1 MIATWNHEVVVTPD
15 PAHNGAP
22 TPGIAGRIY
31 LFAQEVG
38 IPLIGDGTVTV
49 DLYDDSPK
57 AAGKPPVLIEEWRLD
72 KDTLHRLARKD
83 VVGWGYTVFLPWGTY
98 KPDTTQVH
106 MTVCYK
112 PAKGTPLYASASPL
126 NLDHSACATLLA
138 SAKPPPRSLPTE
150 PFPSVVQ
157 TAARQV
163 ANTPP
168 AGH

>member
-1 MIATWNHEVVVTPD
+1 VIATWNHEVVVTPD

-98 KPDTTQVH
+98 KPEVSK
-106 MTVCYK
+106 VRLRLAYC
-112 PAKGTPLYASASPL
+112 PAQGAPLYSESTVTLAEDNGVVRSTSSQSP
-126 NLDHSACATLLA
+126 
-138 SAKPPPRSLPTE
+138 
-150 PFPSVVQ
+150 Q
-157 TAARQV
+157 
-163 ANTPP
+163 PP
-168 AGH
+168 AAK